1 MLCPLSTPLKSDE
14 LDPLWRWIGTH
25 VFGQCTHQT
34 VISGNEHKKG
44 SDAGAFG
51 DSTEKKD
58 RRSEEEKQAV

>member
-1 MLCPLSTPLKSDE
+1 MEMDWNACFWAVHPPNGYL
-14 LDPLWRWIGTH
+14 
-25 VFGQCTHQT
+25 
-34 VISGNEHKKG
+34 GNEHKKG